1 LKIIKY
7 IGGPMN
13 KKFKSLALT
22 LALGLTLGACSGQT
36 ATVDKTST
44 EGSVETS
51 TGISGEF
58 EGKAKGYAGDILAK
72 VTLEDGEITKIETGE
87 EETETIG
94 HVAIG
99 KLTDE
104 IVAKNSLDV
113 ESVSG
118 ATVSSTAFLKAIKAT
133 LDSAGL
139 KPEDLKASESS
150 TEALDLDQETQVVVV
165 GAGGAGLTSAI
176 KLAQEGIDVLVLEK
190 AEIPG
195 GNTSRASAGMNAAE
209 THYQKEQGVE
219 DTVEQFVE
227 DTMKGGKKLNN
238 KDLVEKMA
246 KDSSKAIDWLDSI
259 DAPLKELKF
268 SGGATNMRTHAALTD
283 DGKSRPVGSYLI
295 EKLTAK
301 ADELGI
307 KTIYG
312 AKVDKIIMEDG
323 KAAGVEAETKD
334 GKLTVNADAVIVA
347 TGGFG
352 GSMDRVKEYRPDL
365 DGYVSTNVSSVTG
378 DAIDFLSEAGA
389 NFIDMDQIQIHP
401 TVMQSDGSLISEGL
415 RGEGAILVNQDGKRF
430 INELETRDKVS
441 AAELDQ
447 EKPGSWLIV
456 DQKMMDD
463 STTIKSY
470 LDKGFLQKA
479 DDVKALAEIIGADEE
494 VLKETLENWTSYVKN
509 NKDDEFD
516 RQGLDTVKSDLSS
529 APYYVVNVAPGIH
542 HTMGGVEVNTNSE
555 VLDKEHSPIAGL
567 YAAGEVTGGIHGGN
581 RLGGNAVT
589 DIVVFGLNAAEN
601 AKAFIEQ

>member
-1 LKIIKY
+1 
-7 IGGPMN
+7 MN
-13 KKFKSLALT
+13 KKFKSLALG
-22 LALGLTLGACSGQT
+22 LALLLTLGACSGQT
-36 ATVDKTST
+36 KTVDNTST
-44 EGSVETS
+44 EGSQVETTS
-51 TGISGEF
+51 QSGEF
-58 EGKAKGYAGDILAK
+58 EGKADGYAGEILAK
-72 VTLEDGEITKIETGE
+72 VKLEDGKIKEIETE
-87 EETETIG
+87 ENETDTIG
-94 HVAIG
+94 HIAIE

-104 IVAKNSLDV
+104 IVEKNSLDV
-113 ESVSG
+113 EIVSG
-118 ATVSSTAFLKAIKAT
+118 ATVSSTAFLEAIKAA

-139 KPEDLKASESS
+139 KPEDLQANE
-150 TEALDLDQETQVVVV
+150 TADEEALDLDQEAQVVVV

-176 KLAQEGIDVLVLEK
+176 KLAQEGVDVLVLEK

-209 THYQKEQGVE
+209 THYQEEQGVE
-219 DTVEQFVE
+219 DSVDQFVE
-227 DTMKGGKKLNN
+227 DTMKGGKELNN
-238 KDLVEKMA
+238 KELVEKMA

-268 SGGATNMRTHAALTD
+268 SGGATNMRTHAALTE

-312 AKVDKIIMEDG
+312 AQVDKILMEEG

-334 GKLTVNADAVIVA
+334 GKLTVKADTVIVA

-352 GSMDRVKEYRPDL
+352 GSMDRVKEYRSDL

-378 DAIDFLSEAGA
+378 DAIDFLGEVDA

-401 TVMQSDGSLISEGL
+401 TVMQTDGSLISEGL

-447 EKPGSWLIV
+447 DKPGSWLIV

-463 STTIKSY
+463 STTIQSY
-470 LDKGFLQKA
+470 LDKGFLEKA
-479 DDVKALAEIIGADEE
+479 DDVKALAEIIGADEKT
-494 VLKETLENWTSYVKN
+494 LQETLENWTSYVKA

-529 APYYVVNVAPGIH
+529 TPYYIVNVAPGIH

-555 VLDKEHSPIAGL
+555 VLDKDHSPIAGL